1 MRVPGRFISK
11 SSKNVT
17 TPQGDEKN
25 TFVLLMNPLVMK
37 ERMRGDKWKNYPEA
51 LRFLNQRERIGGK
64 IRNLI
69 QQKKV
74 PASWETKISHRM
86 AF

>member
-1 MRVPGRFISK
+1 M
-11 SSKNVT
+11 
-17 TPQGDEKN
+17 DKN
-25 TFVLLMNPLVMK
+25 TFILLMNPLVMK
-37 ERMRGDKWKNYPEA
+37 ERIRGDKWKNYPEA
-51 LRFLNQRERIGGK
+51 LRFLNQRERTRGK

-74 PASWETKISHRM
+74 SASGETGIGHRM